1 MNLIIG
7 VVSVIFVV
15 GFWFVGIVTLM
26 MGAWCA
32 VDRYKDGTR
41 KDRIVIGSTCF
52 YWQWFYGRLR
62 RFANRPVLGLDRVF
76 IALALDLRKA
86 AFSVRM
92 GPPGIFTET
101 PFSGNDRPLPAIP

>member
-15 GFWFVGIVTLM
+15 GFWFVGIVPLM

-41 KDRIVIGSTCF
+41 KDRIVIGSTVF
-52 YWQWFYGRLR
+52 LL
-62 RFANRPVLGLDRVF
+62 AVVLWAVTTFR
-76 IALALDLRKA
+76 
-86 AFSVRM
+86 
-92 GPPGIFTET
+92 
-101 PFSGNDRPLPAIP
+101 